1 MLKICLSYGLLIHL
15 SINLTSCG
23 LQQAKDYKVNQLGN
37 NKIAAQ
43 ILGDTNLLAICYGGY
58 RTNTRDAQPS
68 ITQIKEDLEIL
79 RAMGIKLLR
88 TYNTTYLEASNL
100 LQAIAEMQAKD
111 STMEM
116 YVMLG
121 AWIDCE
127 NAWTTALPKHE
138 KENEVSNST
147 EIKKAVD
154 LANKYPQIVK
164 MISVGNEAMV
174 KWAISYYVTPKIILK
189 WVNHLQQL
197 KKQNGLTKDVWIT
210 SSDNFASWGGGDT
223 TYHVE
228 DLTKLY
234 QAVDFVSIHTY
245 PMHDTHYNPV
255 FWKVSEEE
263 KTLSIELKIDSLMWR
278 SINCAKAQYYSVYR
292 YMKSIG
298 IDKPIHIGETGWA
311 SSSDG
316 FYGKNG
322 SKACDEYKS
331 AKYYQL
337 VRDWTTKEKI
347 TCFYFEAFDEKWK
360 DKTNPN
366 GSENHFGLFTVDG
379 KAKYAIW
386 DKLDQGVFKTL
397 TRDGKPIVKTYQG
410 KKEELLKMVVL
421 PSHQTNE

>member
-1 MLKICLSYGLLIHL
+1 
-15 SINLTSCG
+15 
-23 LQQAKDYKVNQLGN
+23 
-37 NKIAAQ
+37 
-43 ILGDTNLLAICYGGY
+43 
-58 RTNTRDAQPS
+58 
-68 ITQIKEDLEIL
+68 
-79 RAMGIKLLR
+79 
-88 TYNTTYLEASNL
+88 
-100 LQAIAEMQAKD
+100 
-111 STMEM
+111 MEM

-138 KENEVSNST
+138 KENEVSNNT

-278 SINCAKAQYYSVYR
+278 SINYAKAQYYSVYR

-298 IDKPIHIGETGWA
+298 VDKPIHIGETGWA

-421 PSHQTNE
+421 PACQTN

>member
-1 MLKICLSYGLLIHL
+1 MLKFCLLYGLLIYL
-15 SINLTSCG
+15 SITLTSCG
-23 LQQAKDYKVNQLGN
+23 LQQAKDYKVNQVGN

-58 RTNTRDAQPS
+58 RTNTRDAEPS
-68 ITQIKEDLEIL
+68 ITQIKEDLKIL

-88 TYNTTYLEASNL
+88 TYNTKYLEASNL
-100 LQAIAEMQAKD
+100 LQAISELQTED

-127 NAWTTALPKHE
+127 NAWTTALPKHD
-138 KENEVSNST
+138 KENEIANNN
-147 EIKKAVD
+147 EIKRAVE

-174 KWAISYYVTPKIILK
+174 KWAISYFVTPNIILK
-189 WVNHLQQL
+189 WVNHLQQV
-197 KKQNGLTKDVWIT
+197 KKQNGLPKDIWIT

-228 DLTKLY
+228 DLNKLY
-234 QAVDFVSIHTY
+234 QAVDFVSLHTY

-263 KTLSIELKIDSLMWR
+263 KTLSNEVKIDSLMSR
-278 SINCAKAQYYSVYR
+278 SLNYAKAQYLSVYH

-298 IDKPIHIGETGWA
+298 VDKPIHIGETGWA
-311 SSSDG
+311 SNDDG
-316 FYGKNG
+316 FYGKIG
-322 SKACDEYKS
+322 SKACDEFKS
-331 AKYYQL
+331 AKYYHL
-337 VRDWTTKEKI
+337 MREWTTKEKI

-386 DKLDQGVFKTL
+386 DKVDQGVFKTL
-397 TRDGKPIVKTYQG
+397 TRDGKPIVKTHQG
-410 KKEELLKMVVL
+410 KKEKLLKMVVL
-421 PSHQTNE
+421 PSHQTNY

>member
-1 MLKICLSYGLLIHL
+1 MLKFCLLYGLLIHL

-68 ITQIKEDLEIL
+68 NKQIKEDLEIL
-79 RAMGIKLLR
+79 RAMGIRLLR

-138 KENEVSNST
+138 KENEVSNNT
-147 EIKKAVD
+147 EIKRAVD

-189 WVNHLQQL
+189 WVNYLQQL
-197 KKQNGLTKDVWIT
+197 KKQNGLPKDVWIT

-278 SINCAKAQYYSVYR
+278 SINYAKAQYYSVYR

-360 DKTNPN
+360 DKTNLN

-379 KAKYAIW
+379 KAKYALW
-386 DKLDQGVFKTL
+386 DKVDQGVFKTL

-410 KKEELLKMVVL
+410 KKEELFKMVEL
-421 PSHQTNE
+421 PACQTN